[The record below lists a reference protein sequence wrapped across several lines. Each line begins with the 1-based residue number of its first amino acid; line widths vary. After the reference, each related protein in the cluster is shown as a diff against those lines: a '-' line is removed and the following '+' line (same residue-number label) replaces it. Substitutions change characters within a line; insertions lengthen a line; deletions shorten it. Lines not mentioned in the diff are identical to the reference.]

1 MLGALGL
8 SLLVVV
14 VLARTSGFRDV
25 RNTTWR
31 DAAIDGVEIVA
42 VGLACAL
49 AVLVCLRE
57 ITPDTSL
64 VESLGKVVFEAIP
77 FAVGAAL
84 ARQFL
89 ARQERG
95 DDDGPAAE
103 VPIDDPAIGRTL
115 ADAGAAAIGAL
126 VLSFSIAPTDE
137 IPLIASAL
145 TPLWLLRTS
154 PSLLIS
160 YAVVFEADFCRPGQA
175 PPSRG
180 LFQQPSRTVAAYVIS
195 LAVAPMLLFFQRIGP
210 DQLGD
215 LGRLDHRARA
225 ARVHGA
231 RPAGWPYDVLAPR
244 RGAPPA
250 HDARVVDLRHR
261 RRDRRCG
268 RRRDRRELGRRPV
281 RAAGAAGGAVGTGR
295 ARRRGVSRPVR
306 GPQRGRR
313 GRLLGAGGR
322 RADDRRPRGGR
333 GGAEHRVPVGRR
345 ERERGFLFEGPA
357 AGELTIAVAT
367 TQSVTADA
375 PDVSPR

>member
-1 MLGALGL
+1 MPFADQTAPPNDWRDELSDLVRAAAGGFLFGVPLLYTMEVWWYGSWVDPRWMLGALGL

-95 DDDGPAAE
+95 EDDAPAPE

-145 TPLWLLRTS
+145 TPLWLLVIVAA
-154 PSLLIS
+154 SLLTS
-160 YAVVFEADFCRPGQA
+160 YAVVFEADFADQA
-175 PPSRG
+175 GRRRHEG
-180 LFQQPSRTVAAYVIS
+180 LFQRPFPETAAAYVIS
-195 LAVAPMLLFFQRIGP
+195 LAVAAVMLLFFQRIGP
-210 DQLGD
+210 DQSWETWVGWTIVLG
-215 LGRLDHRARA
+215 L
-225 ARVHGA
+225 
-231 RPAGWPYDVLAPR
+231 PACIG
-244 RGAPPA
+244 
-250 HDARVVDLRHR
+250 
-261 RRDRRCG
+261 
-268 RRRDRRELGRRPV
+268 
-281 RAAGAAGGAVGTGR
+281 GAAGRLAV
-295 ARRRGVSRPVR
+295 
-306 GPQRGRR
+306 
-313 GRLLGAGGR
+313 
-322 RADDRRPRGGR
+322 
-333 GGAEHRVPVGRR
+333 
-345 ERERGFLFEGPA
+345 
-357 AGELTIAVAT
+357 
-367 TQSVTADA
+367 
-375 PDVSPR
+375 